1 METRLGYACI
11 NMDLSSKG
19 ISCNRGMI
27 RRTFD
32 LKGISYAS
40 DLAILNLRD
49 LAQIIQWN
57 SENDFQVY
65 RMSSALF
72 PWMSEYEIRKMPR
85 FNEIKQA
92 LEYVGKL
99 AMDVGQRLSFHP
111 GQFNVLGSP
120 TERMVLNT
128 AVDLNQH
135 AEIMDLMGLPITTE
149 YPINI
154 HLGGAYGDKESAIDR
169 FCKNFK
175 IHLSESAQKRLIVE
189 NDDKGSMFSVADLYS
204 GVYERIGIPITFDYH
219 HHRFCTGGLT
229 EEEAVKLASKSW
241 PKGIRQM
248 AHYSSC
254 RKTFEEPE
262 QKAQA
267 HADYVYEKINDYG
280 LALDIEVESK
290 AKEQAVIKYRKD
302 LIKESLL
309 TEYLKFDYAGTC
321 RVKNNERVYQ
331 QEY

>member
-1 METRLGYACI
+1 MGIRLGYACI
-11 NMDLSSKG
+11 NMHLGSQG

-27 RRTFD
+27 KRTFEA
-32 LKGISYAS
+32 KGVTYAS
-40 DLAILNLRD
+40 DIVIANLQD
-49 LAQIIQWN
+49 LAKIIEWN

-92 LEYVGKL
+92 LEYAGKL
-99 AMDVGQRLSFHP
+99 AMDAGQRLSFHP

-120 TERMVLNT
+120 TERMVSNT
-128 AVDLNQH
+128 VVDLNQH
-135 AEIMDLMGLPITTE
+135 AEIMDLMGLPLTTE

-154 HLGGAYGDKESAIDR
+154 HLGGAYGDKESAMDR

-175 IHLSESAQKRLIVE
+175 KHLSESAQKRLIVE
-189 NDDKGSMFSVADLYS
+189 NDDKGSMFSVTDLYS

-241 PKGIRQM
+241 PKDIRQM
-248 AHYSSC
+248 THYSSC
-254 RKTFEEPE
+254 RKTFEEPT
-262 QKAQA
+262 QKAQS

-280 LALDIEVESK
+280 LELDMEVESK
-290 AKEQAVIKYRKD
+290 TKEQAVIKYKKD
-302 LIKESLL
+302 LLEGTLL
-309 TEYLKFDYAGTC
+309 NEYLNFDYAGTC
-321 RVKNNERVYQ
+321 RA
-331 QEY
+331 

>member
-1 METRLGYACI
+1 MGIRLGYACI
-11 NMDLSSKG
+11 NMHLGSQG

-27 RRTFD
+27 KRTFEA
-32 LKGISYAS
+32 KGVTYAS
-40 DLAILNLRD
+40 DIVIANLQD
-49 LAQIIQWN
+49 LAKIIEWN

-92 LEYVGKL
+92 LEYAGKL
-99 AMDVGQRLSFHP
+99 AMDAGQRLSFHP

-120 TERMVLNT
+120 TERMVSNT
-128 AVDLNQH
+128 VVDLNQH
-135 AEIMDLMGLPITTE
+135 AEIMDLMGLPLTTE

-154 HLGGAYGDKESAIDR
+154 HLGGAYGNKESAMDR

-175 IHLSESAQKRLIVE
+175 KHLSESAQKRLIVE
-189 NDDKGSMFSVADLYS
+189 NDDKGSMFSVTDLYS

-241 PKGIRQM
+241 PKDIRQM
-248 AHYSSC
+248 THYSSC
-254 RKTFEEPE
+254 RKTFEEPT
-262 QKAQA
+262 QKAQS

-280 LALDIEVESK
+280 LELDMEVESK
-290 AKEQAVIKYRKD
+290 TKEQAVIKYKKD
-302 LIKESLL
+302 LLEGTLL
-309 TEYLKFDYAGTC
+309 NEYLNFDYAGTC
-321 RVKNNERVYQ
+321 RA
-331 QEY
+331 

>member
-1 METRLGYACI
+1 MGIRLGYACI
-11 NMDLSSKG
+11 NMHLGSQG

-27 RRTFD
+27 KRTFEA
-32 LKGISYAS
+32 KGVTYAS
-40 DLAILNLRD
+40 DIVIANLQD
-49 LAQIIQWN
+49 LAKIIEWN

-92 LEYVGKL
+92 LEYAGKL
-99 AMDVGQRLSFHP
+99 AMDAGQRLSFHP

-120 TERMVLNT
+120 TERMVSNT
-128 AVDLNQH
+128 VVDLNQH
-135 AEIMDLMGLPITTE
+135 AEIMDLMGLPLTTE

-154 HLGGAYGDKESAIDR
+154 HLGGAYGDKESAMDR

-175 IHLSESAQKRLIVE
+175 KHLSESAQKRLIVE

-241 PKGIRQM
+241 PKDIRQM
-248 AHYSSC
+248 THYSSC
-254 RKTFEEPE
+254 RKTFEEPT
-262 QKAQA
+262 QKAQS

-280 LALDIEVESK
+280 LELDMEVESK
-290 AKEQAVIKYRKD
+290 TKEQAVIKYKKD
-302 LIKESLL
+302 LLEGTLL
-309 TEYLKFDYAGTC
+309 NEYLNFDYAGTC
-321 RVKNNERVYQ
+321 RA
-331 QEY
+331 

>member
-1 METRLGYACI
+1 
-11 NMDLSSKG
+11 
-19 ISCNRGMI
+19 MI
-27 RRTFD
+27 KRTFEA
-32 LKGISYAS
+32 KGVTYAS
-40 DLAILNLRD
+40 DIVIANLQD
-49 LAQIIQWN
+49 LAKIIEWN

-92 LEYVGKL
+92 LEYAGKL
-99 AMDVGQRLSFHP
+99 AMDAGQRLSFHP

-120 TERMVLNT
+120 TERMVSNT
-128 AVDLNQH
+128 VVDLNQH
-135 AEIMDLMGLPITTE
+135 AEIMDLMGLPLTTE

-154 HLGGAYGDKESAIDR
+154 HLGGAYGDKESAMDR

-175 IHLSESAQKRLIVE
+175 KHLSESAQKRLIVE
-189 NDDKGSMFSVADLYS
+189 NDDKGSMFSVTDLYS

-241 PKGIRQM
+241 PKDIRQM
-248 AHYSSC
+248 THYSSC
-254 RKTFEEPE
+254 RKTFEEPT
-262 QKAQA
+262 QKAQS

-280 LALDIEVESK
+280 LELDMEVESK
-290 AKEQAVIKYRKD
+290 TKEQAVIKYKKD
-302 LIKESLL
+302 LLEGTLL
-309 TEYLKFDYAGTC
+309 NEYLNFDYAGTC
-321 RVKNNERVYQ
+321 RA
-331 QEY
+331 

>member
-1 METRLGYACI
+1 MGIRLGYACI
-11 NMDLSSKG
+11 NMHLGAQG

-27 RRTFD
+27 KRTFEA
-32 LKGISYAS
+32 KGVSYAS
-40 DLAILNLRD
+40 DIVIANLQD
-49 LAQIIQWN
+49 LAKIIEWN

-92 LEYVGKL
+92 LEYAGKL
-99 AMDVGQRLSFHP
+99 AMDSGQRLSFHP

-154 HLGGAYGDKESAIDR
+154 HLGGAYGDKESAMDR

-189 NDDKGSMFSVADLYS
+189 NDDKGSMFSVSDLYS
-204 GVYERIGIPITFDYH
+204 GVYQRIGIPITFDYH

-229 EEEAVKLASKSW
+229 EEEAVKLASKTW
-241 PKGIRQM
+241 PENIRQLT
-248 AHYSSC
+248 HYSSC
-254 RKTFEEPE
+254 RKTFEDPT

-267 HADYVYEKINDYG
+267 HADIVYEKINDYG
-280 LALDIEVESK
+280 LELDVEVESK
-290 AKEQAVIKYRKD
+290 TKEQSVIKYRRD
-302 LIKESLL
+302 LLEGTLL
-309 TEYLKFDYAGTC
+309 NEYLNFDYAGTC
-321 RVKNNERVYQ
+321 RA
-331 QEY
+331 

>member
-27 RRTFD
+27 KRTFD

-40 DLAILNLRD
+40 DLVILNLRD

-57 SENDFQVY
+57 SENDFYVY

-72 PWMSEYEIRKMPR
+72 PWMSEYKIRKMPR
-85 FNEIKQA
+85 YSEIKQA
-92 LEYVGKL
+92 LEYSGKL
-99 AMDVGQRLSFHP
+99 AMNAGQRLSFHP

-120 TERMVLNT
+120 TERMVSNT
-128 AVDLNQH
+128 IVDLNQH
-135 AEIMDLMGLPITTE
+135 AEIMDLMGLPLTTE

-154 HLGGAYGDKESAIDR
+154 HLGGAYGDKESAMAR

-175 IHLSESAQKRLIVE
+175 HLSESAQKRLIVE

-204 GVYERIGIPITFDYH
+204 GVYEKIGIPITFDYH
-219 HHRFCTGGLT
+219 HHRFCAGGLT
-229 EEEAVKLASKSW
+229 EEDAVKLASRSW

-290 AKEQAVIKYRKD
+290 AKEQAVIKYRED